1 MDKLTVDRYVERAVL
16 PRDELDGGEVVR
28 EFEHQCL
35 REVGRLRLVPALR
48 AIRDLDLDGHR
59 TGRAATSSR
68 SSRCTSPFANAV
80 VSSRIFCSS
89 AWSFVRTSSGS

>member
-1 MDKLTVDRYVERAVL
+1 MDKLTVDRNVERAVL
-16 PRDELDGGEVVR
+16 PWDELDGRDVVR

-35 REVGRLRLVPALR
+35 REVQRLRLITALG
-48 AIRDLDLDGHR
+48 AVRDLDLDAHR
-59 TGRAATSSR
+59 TGTAATSSR
-68 SSRCTSPFANAV
+68 SSRCTSPLANGV